1 MKKTGMVSIDIREFF
16 GSLLEQWRL
25 IVIVLAVT
33 AVVIPCIMS
42 VQDNR
47 DAKNEADTYREL
59 ALLSDE
65 EKLGRLSETER
76 NDVVYALSLKNFI
89 EQREKDIAASGTLAS
104 DSDDVD
110 SQIAEENDFM
120 EMKDNFRALVLSFTD
135 EQTVIYNS
143 ITSEDDSYISYSD
156 PGITFSVKRLALG
169 FAVGVVL
176 YVFCYLAYLV
186 FSPRIR
192 SSAVITDTLGTRLL
206 GIISSYNFYGFAAF
220 AHSRFVYRLRRK
232 KSIDGKSNKVVYH
245 AAVSACEN
253 GYYNKILLVSPQ
265 FNMHL
270 RETVDMLAGMIS
282 DTCKVE
288 VHRTNSIPDNMNS
301 NRSDAVIIC
310 VCSGSTRHSDVADIA
325 KRCEQYE
332 INLLGG
338 IYFD

>member
-110 SQIAEENDFM
+110 SQIAEENNFM
-120 EMKDNFRALVLSFTD
+120 EMKDNFRALVLSFKD
-135 EQTVIYNS
+135 EQTLIYNS

-156 PGITFSVKRLALG
+156 PGITFSVKRVALG

-186 FSPRIR
+186 FSSRIR
-192 SSAVITDTLGTRLL
+192 SSAVITDTLGTGLL
-206 GIISSYNFYGFAAF
+206 GTVSKYSFNGFAAF
-220 AHSRFVYRLRRK
+220 AHSRFVYRVLRK
-232 KSIDGKSNKVVYH
+232 TSIDGRSDGTVTD
-245 AAVSACEN
+245 AAVSVCKH
-253 GYYNKILLVSPQ
+253 GDYGKVLLVDPGFGKEFSGSVQ
-265 FNMHL
+265 
-270 RETVDMLAGMIS
+270 ELAGKIS
-282 DTCKVE
+282 KASGADVSCSENLSGDKAL
-288 VHRTNSIPDNMNS
+288 DNV
-301 NRSDAVIIC
+301 DAVILC
-310 VCSGSTRHSDVADIA
+310 VRSGSTEYSEITNIA
-325 KRCEQYE
+325 KLCDHCGKK
-332 INLLGG
+332 IAGG

>member
-25 IVIVLAVT
+25 IVIVVAVT
-33 AVVIPCIMS
+33 AVAIPCIMS

-76 NDVVYALSLKNFI
+76 NDVVYALSLKSFI
-89 EQREKDIAASGTLAS
+89 EQREQDIAASGTLSS
-104 DSDDVD
+104 DNVDVD

-156 PGITFSVKRLALG
+156 PGITFSVKRVALG

-186 FSPRIR
+186 FSSRIR
-192 SSAVITDTLGTRLL
+192 SSAVISDTLGITLL
-206 GIISSYNFYGFAAF
+206 GTVSNYGYKGFAAF
-220 AHSRFVYRLRRK
+220 ARSRFVYRLLRK
-232 KSIDGKSNKVVYH
+232 KSIDGRSDGVVSDAATSVCKHGKYGKV
-245 AAVSACEN
+245 
-253 GYYNKILLVSPQ
+253 LLVSPG
-265 FNMHL
+265 FGKEL
-270 RETVDMLAGMIS
+270 SGTVQQLANKISKASGVEVSCADNIS
-282 DTCKVE
+282 DDEYLANV
-288 VHRTNSIPDNMNS
+288 
-301 NRSDAVIIC
+301 DAVILC
-310 VCSGSTRHSDVADIA
+310 VCSGSTEYTEFIDITKLCDHCG
-325 KRCEQYE
+325 KR
-332 INLLGG
+332 IAGG